1 MVKFVSPG
9 VHTIEMDILPK
20 KYLRMSK
27 ICKIYDIIIYKSGTI
42 ITSTPKGPVN
52 LPQI

>member
-1 MVKFVSPG
+1 MIKFVSPG
-9 VHTIEMDILPK
+9 VYTVEKDINEYMLPK

-42 ITSTPKGPVN
+42 TTSTP
-52 LPQI
+52 PQIW